1 MADELGA
8 AAGAS
13 ALLAQ
18 CGCRGPTTT
27 NTTVAIG
34 TTTVASMAAD
44 LAVPGGISVR
54 RHKSAPATTT
64 TQSASRNSSQGSLES
79 VPVPRPCQSAIGQQA
94 YASQCTP
101 RQARREMRARS
112 RLVITR
118 ASSRSNA
125 MVPRLSQNV
134 RYDEMNG
141 TTIVAGL
148 IATNVSSTVVSTW
161 ITTNTMTSSEM
172 LRCRPAV
179 ITRGQRGDD
188 SLDTPATP
196 RATVA
201 VSRSSAITPVARV
214 VYQSGLGPAR
224 PAAARWRTPSAAR
237 PSPPGGLAARGTDQ
251 DPPEETTA

>member
-18 CGCRGPTTT
+18 CGCRGP

-34 TTTVASMAAD
+34 TTTVASMAGD

-112 RLVITR
+112 RLVSTR

-125 MVPRLSQNV
+125 MVPRLSQNGG
-134 RYDEMNG
+134 YNEINE
-141 TTIVAGL
+141 TTFVPGF
-148 IATNVSSTVVSTW
+148 TGKNVSSKVVSKG
-161 ITTNTMTSSEM
+161 ITTN
-172 LRCRPAV
+172 
-179 ITRGQRGDD
+179 
-188 SLDTPATP
+188 
-196 RATVA
+196 
-201 VSRSSAITPVARV
+201 
-214 VYQSGLGPAR
+214 
-224 PAAARWRTPSAAR
+224 
-237 PSPPGGLAARGTDQ
+237 
-251 DPPEETTA
+251 